1 MNEIKLF
8 HRIIIC
14 VLLLLASAAA
24 QAQDTSRVKTLQS
37 VSVGASRPVEATAQA
52 PVQVLGIEKLEQ
64 TGVTTL
70 SDAAKQLSGVVL
82 RDYGGVGGVKTVS
95 ARGLGSQFSTLTID
109 GVAVNDCQNG
119 QVDLGRYQLG
129 NTEYVSFANGQ
140 HNASLQTARGYA
152 AGNVLNMESRTP
164 RFGKENHH
172 GKVGVEGGSFGF
184 LSPSL
189 LWEQRLGQ
197 RLSLSLWANG
207 LKSDG
212 DYPFTLYYGNN
223 AGDSSSREI
232 RNHSRVES
240 GTIDGNLFWN
250 ISGSQSLV
258 AKVHY
263 AQSSHQL
270 PGPVIFYTQKGSE
283 QTASQLFFAQG
294 RYKNKLSEKFRLQV
308 VGKYSRMSDTY
319 EDSAANNTLHYT
331 RSEYLQNEGYLS
343 LAGLYEPVE
352 HLHVSL
358 ATDASASTLES
369 NLAKNNEVQRLTSLN
384 VLALG
389 YRCSRFDVDANAV
402 ATIAD
407 EHTNSGLE
415 HSYRKLS
422 PYAGATLLLWPL
434 DLNDAGETA
443 CFVRLRYFFK
453 ENYRLPNFSEMYF
466 FSITRDLNPEKAQ
479 QHNVGLTFS
488 KGGVQATV
496 DGYFNR
502 VTDKIVAIP
511 MQSLFLWSMRNL
523 GKVEILGLDA
533 NLDVDLHPKALSW
546 CDIALHTN
554 YSFQRAL
561 DVTDPGKKNYQ
572 HQIPYTPRH
581 SGGATLTMLTPW
593 VDLGYSLVAVGDRY
607 RLGQNTESNLVKGYV
622 DQGVTLSR
630 SFSLRPRK
638 ENGLASMVRVK
649 AQVLNLFDV
658 QYEVIKS
665 YPMMG
670 RNYRL
675 GVSWEF

>member
-1 MNEIKLF
+1 MTKRRLF
-8 HRIIIC
+8 HSISLC
-14 VLLLLASAAA
+14 VLLLFATAAA
-24 QAQDTSRVKTLQS
+24 QAQDTARVKTLQS
-37 VSVGASRPVEATAQA
+37 VSVGAARPVETTAQA
-52 PVQVLGIEKLEQ
+52 PVQVLGVEKLEQ

-109 GVAVNDCQNG
+109 GIAVNDCQNG
-119 QVDLGRYQLG
+119 QIDLGRYQLG
-129 NTEYVSFANGQ
+129 NTDYVSFANGQ
-140 HNASLQTARGYA
+140 HNTTLQTARAYS
-152 AGNVLNMESRTP
+152 AGNVLNMESKTP
-164 RFGKENHH
+164 RFGKEHSH
-172 GKVGVEGGSFGF
+172 GKVGLEGGSFGY

-189 LWEQRLGQ
+189 LWEQKLGS
-197 RLSLSLWANG
+197 RLSISLWANG

-223 AGDSSSREI
+223 AGDSSSREV
-232 RNHSRVES
+232 RSHSKVVS

-263 AQSSHQL
+263 AQSLCQL
-270 PGPVIFYTQKGSE
+270 PGPVIYYTQKGSE
-283 QTASQLFFAQG
+283 QTASQIFFAQG
-294 RYKNKLSEKFRLQV
+294 RYKNILSDKLRLQV
-308 VGKYSRMSDTY
+308 VGKFSRVNDIY

-331 RSEYLQNEGYLS
+331 HSEYLQNEGYLS
-343 LAGLYEPVE
+343 LSGLYEPVE
-352 HLHVSL
+352 HLHISL
-358 ATDASASTLES
+358 ASDVSANTLES
-369 NLAKNNEVQRLTSLN
+369 NLSKNSEVQRLTSLN
-384 VLALG
+384 VVAVG

-407 EHTNSGLE
+407 EQTNSGLE

-434 DLNDAGETA
+434 SLDSDDENA

-453 ENYRLPNFSEMYF
+453 ENYRLPNFNEMYY
-466 FSITRDLNPEKAQ
+466 FSITRDLNPEKAL
-479 QHNVGLTFS
+479 QHNVGLTLS
-488 KGGVQATV
+488 RGDIQATV

-502 VTDKIVAIP
+502 VTDKIIAVP
-511 MQSLFLWSMRNL
+511 MQSLFLWSMKNL

-533 NLDVDLHPKALSW
+533 NLDIALQPKNLSW
-546 CDIALHTN
+546 CDVALHAN
-554 YSFQRAL
+554 YSYQRAL
-561 DVTDPGKKNYQ
+561 DVTDPSKKNYR

-581 SGGATLTMLTPW
+581 SGGATLTLLTPW
-593 VDLGYSLVAVGDRY
+593 VDMGYSLVAVGDRY
-607 RLGQNTESNLVKGYV
+607 RLGQNTETNLVKGYI
-622 DQGVTLSR
+622 DQGVTFSR
-630 SFSLRPRK
+630 SFSLHPRK
-638 ENGLASMVRVK
+638 ENGLASKMKVK

-675 GVSWEF
+675 GLSWEF